1 MLNRF
6 SLPAKVT
13 LLLSVVVFGVVI
25 ALTYFMAQSAKSVI
39 ESDYRKRSN
48 SVADLLADKLDDHPQ
63 LPPKED
69 LEDLVFGASE
79 KNLSISEIS
88 IFMHDGKNIVLAATS
103 INEENSPVPNEASE
117 VILGEKRIDRVAFDG
132 KERFCQIGVPI
143 VYHSPKGK
151 LAQRKVLGCIIVYT
165 SLEQADQII
174 AKNFKVAFL
183 FAPPAILIL
192 ILLLNVLF
200 RFIIH
205 KPVKT
210 IQEAMAKAE
219 AGDLMADVNLNSS
232 DELGRIAA
240 SYNRMLHQ
248 IREVTTERIELIEK
262 VGNFNI
268 ELKSEVASATAE
280 LKRRNQELRDLNT
293 RLLKMQ
299 LELVQ
304 LERLA
309 VAGQLTATFAHEVG
323 TPLNLISGHVQLLI
337 ESFSDNELI
346 RRKLSLVQS
355 QIRRLSEI
363 VRRLLDATRRPK
375 LELAPVN
382 LNELIQTVGAL
393 IKPTLQTHNI
403 QYVEVLQSELPLIQA
418 DQKQLEQV
426 LLNFINNSLDAMPNG
441 GELKIE
447 TQSGL
452 ENKVYVRVTDTGTG
466 ILPEHLEKLF
476 EPMFTTKEIG
486 QGTGLGLS
494 ISRDII
500 KEHGGEIEV
509 RTVSGEGAT
518 FTILLSAEVPVLQ
531 S

>member
-1 MLNRF
+1 MLKRF
-6 SLPAKVT
+6 SLLAKVT

-63 LPPKED
+63 LPPKTD
-69 LEDLVFGASE
+69 LEDLVFAAGE
-79 KNLSISEIS
+79 KNLSITEIS
-88 IFMHDGKNIVLAATS
+88 IFMYDGKNTTLAATS
-103 INEENSPVPNEASE
+103 INEENSAVPNEVRE
-117 VILGEKRIDRVAFDG
+117 IILGDKRIDRVVFDG

-151 LAQRKVLGCIIVYT
+151 LVQRKVLGCVIVYT

-174 AKNFKVAFL
+174 AKNFRVAFL
-183 FAPPAILIL
+183 FAPPAILLL
-192 ILLLNVLF
+192 ILLLNILF
-200 RFIIH
+200 RFTIH

-248 IREVTTERIELIEK
+248 IREVTKERLELIEK

-268 ELKSEVASATAE
+268 ELKSEVAIATAE
-280 LKRRNQELRDLNT
+280 LKKRNQELRDLNS

-337 ESFSDNELI
+337 ESFSDNEIIL
-346 RRKLSLVQS
+346 RKLTLVQS

-375 LELAPVN
+375 IELALVN
-382 LNELIQTVGAL
+382 LNELIQNVGAL
-393 IKPTLQTHNI
+393 IKPTLQTDKI
-403 QYVEVLQSELPLIQA
+403 QYLESLQPELPLIHA

-441 GELKIE
+441 GELRIE
-447 TQSGL
+447 TETGP
-452 ENKVYVRVTDTGTG
+452 ENKVHIRVIDTGTG

-476 EPMFTTKEIG
+476 QPMFTTKEIG

-494 ISRDII
+494 ICQDII

-509 RTVSGEGAT
+509 KAVPGGGAT
-518 FTILLSAEVPVLQ
+518 FTILLSAEIPVLQ

>member
-1 MLNRF
+1 
-6 SLPAKVT
+6 
-13 LLLSVVVFGVVI
+13 
-25 ALTYFMAQSAKSVI
+25 
-39 ESDYRKRSN
+39 
-48 SVADLLADKLDDHPQ
+48 
-63 LPPKED
+63 
-69 LEDLVFGASE
+69 
-79 KNLSISEIS
+79 
-88 IFMHDGKNIVLAATS
+88 
-103 INEENSPVPNEASE
+103 
-117 VILGEKRIDRVAFDG
+117 
-132 KERFCQIGVPI
+132 
-143 VYHSPKGK
+143 
-151 LAQRKVLGCIIVYT
+151 
-165 SLEQADQII
+165 
-174 AKNFKVAFL
+174 
-183 FAPPAILIL
+183 
-192 ILLLNVLF
+192 
-200 RFIIH
+200 
-205 KPVKT
+205 
-210 IQEAMAKAE
+210 
-219 AGDLMADVNLNSS
+219 
-232 DELGRIAA
+232 
-240 SYNRMLHQ
+240 
-248 IREVTTERIELIEK
+248 
-262 VGNFNI
+262 
-268 ELKSEVASATAE
+268 
-280 LKRRNQELRDLNT
+280 
-293 RLLKMQ
+293 MQ

-337 ESFSDNELI
+337 ESFSDNEII

-403 QYVEVLQSELPLIQA
+403 QYVEVLRPELPLIQA

-426 LLNFINNSLDAMPNG
+426 LLNFINNSLDAMPDG
-441 GELKIE
+441 GVLRIE
-447 TQSGL
+447 TQSGP

-509 RTVSGEGAT
+509 KAVPGGGAT